1 LKKGNTMTSNK
12 RATKT
17 YGLILAAIML
27 GILSPMAAAAGEPGT
42 IYSLKADGLS
52 CPFCA
57 YGIEKQLGNI
67 AGVESVATDIKS
79 GTVTVSMAAGAS
91 LDESAA
97 RRAVEKAGFTLRSF
111 KKGS

>member
-1 LKKGNTMTSNK
+1 MMSTNK
-12 RATKT
+12 RTFK
-17 YGLILAAIML
+17 ICSFVLAAIM
-27 GILSPMAAAAGEPGT
+27 IAALSPMVSSAAEPAT

-67 AGVESVATDIKS
+67 AGVESVSTDIKS
-79 GTVTVSMAAGAS
+79 GTVTVSMEAGAS
-91 LDESAA
+91 LNESEAK
-97 RRAVEKAGFTLRSF
+97 RAVEKAGFTLRSF